1 MTSTVWEPSWRYGE
15 NVFGK
20 KSDLVHMTAVKA
32 GPRSNQS
39 KCRNYTIFELLKTA
53 FKQIV

>member
-39 KCRNYTIFELLKTA
+39 KCSNTIFEILKTA

>member
-1 MTSTVWEPSWRYGE
+1 MTSTVWKPSWRYGE

-20 KSDLVHMTAVKA
+20 KSDLVHMTA

-39 KCRNYTIFELLKTA
+39 KCRNTIFELLKTA